1 LGAKVGERKDDEISE
16 TSTTTNRA
24 DEVLVSIVNY
34 LTADLCIACL
44 ASLATERGG
53 FAGFR
58 VVVADGA
65 SNDRSSIRIS
75 EWIEAQGHQDWI
87 TFLPLS
93 INGGFGWAHNQVILR
108 AMSSVSPPAFI
119 HFLNPDTI
127 VEPGGIAA
135 LREAFENGPHI
146 GCVGSQM
153 INGQGGSQ
161 PAGFRL
167 ANVRTEFARG
177 AHTDILVRL
186 LSAKHPVIG
195 AGDDRSEIEAVSGA
209 SFMVRTAALCRVGL
223 FDTGFFLYSE
233 EFEWMKR
240 FRADGWKIAHEPNS
254 RVHHVGG
261 AATKLSRD
269 REVLARSARPFYWY
283 QSQRR
288 YLYRTLG
295 TTRARLAGLAWFVG
309 YLLIAWPRAFLSRD
323 FRSQMV
329 KNEGRD
335 MLRAWLTSDCFD
347 RQAFIPFPGD
357 PIDEPPAWMTRQ

>member
-1 LGAKVGERKDDEISE
+1 M
-16 TSTTTNRA
+16 
-24 DEVLVSIVNY
+24 
-34 LTADLCIACL
+34 
-44 ASLATERGG
+44 
-53 FAGFR
+53 
-58 VVVADGA
+58 VADGA
-65 SNDRSSIRIS
+65 SHDDAGVRIA
-75 EWIEAQGHQDWI
+75 EWITAQGHQDWI
-87 TFLPLS
+87 TFLPLT

-108 AMSSVSPPAFI
+108 AMRCDYPPGFI

-127 VEPGGIAA
+127 VEPGSIAA
-135 LREAFENGPHI
+135 LRKAFEAAADI

-153 INGQGGSQ
+153 INGQGGLQ
-161 PAGFRL
+161 PVGFRL

-177 AHTDILVRL
+177 AQTDILVRL
-186 LSAKHPVIG
+186 FLAKHTVIETG
-195 AGDDRSEIEAVSGA
+195 GDMKEVEAVSGA
-209 SFMVRTAALCRVGL
+209 SFMIRTAALRDAGL

-240 FRADGWKIAHEPNS
+240 FRAHGWKIAHEPTS

-269 REVLARSARPFYWY
+269 RTVLARSARPFYWY

-288 YLYRTLG
+288 YLYRTMG

-309 YLLIAWPRAFLSRD
+309 YLLIAWPRALLSRD
-323 FRSQMV
+323 SRSRLV

-335 MLRAWLTSDCFD
+335 MLRAWLVNDRFD

-357 PIDEPPAWMTRQ
+357 PIDEPPAWMTRQK